1 MKAPGRLQRLG
12 IGLILI
18 GAYGAVGLN
27 VYWREKAVYEAPHWY
42 PEPKKTN
49 VWSES
54 NYGQKN
60 TRLPRSK
67 SWERHQRRATD
78 TNQVWVQRPKMR
90 FPKNSV
96 GLNTVD
102 SLELARWG
110 VSTGALQHFL
120 RERTRWRGFVNLDQL
135 PASVR
140 AWPVLWELDSLPPR
154 RVLNRLSEQKLAQ
167 HPLVGWDRARA
178 LNRYRRSVRPVRS
191 WDELRAVPHWSDANF
206 QRLRLYFVLN
216 QKDSLSLHP

>member
-27 VYWREKAVYEAPHWY
+27 IYWRGNSDYERPEWY
-42 PEPKKTN
+42 PEPKN
-49 VWSES
+49 SAVWSRTDRTT
-54 NYGQKN
+54 KN
-60 TRLPRSK
+60 ARVSRSK
-67 SWERHQRRATD
+67 SWERRQRRATD
-78 TNQVWVQRPKMR
+78 TNQVWVQRPKTR
-90 FPKNSV
+90 FPKGFV
-96 GLNTVD
+96 GINTVD
-102 SLELARWG
+102 SLELTRWG
-110 VSTGALQHFL
+110 VSSGVLQYFL
-120 RERTRWRGFVNLDQL
+120 RERKKWCGFVAVDQL
-135 PASVR
+135 PSSVS
-140 AWPVLWELDSLPPR
+140 AWPVRWELDSLPPR

>member
-27 VYWREKAVYEAPHWY
+27 VYWRGHSEYERPEWY
-42 PEPKKTN
+42 PEPKN
-49 VWSES
+49 SS
-54 NYGQKN
+54 NWRRTDRTTKN
-60 TRLPRSK
+60 ARVSRSK
-67 SWERHQRRATD
+67 RWEHQLHRAID
-78 TNQVWVQRPKMR
+78 TNKIWVQRPKLR
-90 FPKNSV
+90 FPKISV

-140 AWPVLWELDSLPPR
+140 EWPVQWELDSLPAR
-154 RVLNRLSEQKLAQ
+154 RVLNRMSEQRLAQ

-178 LNRYRRSVRPVRS
+178 LHRYRRSVRPVRS
-191 WDELRAVPHWSDANF
+191 WDELRAVPHWSDADF